1 MGNTNLRECLY
12 NKHIMKKRLA
22 QIAFVLRISLEEQL
36 IYRTEFALGTV
47 LRFLPVLTQIFLW
60 MTIFAVV
67 GRHGEIALAGYD
79 QDAMIG
85 YYLLTMLVRTAS
97 ATPGVAAQIAHEI
110 RTGAF
115 RRYLVQPIDFLE
127 FTFLNQ
133 CAHKTVWFLSGIVPL
148 GVMFWCCR
156 SFLPDFPPLLT
167 LSCFLVAV
175 SMAFLLAFLMD
186 AIIGMISFW
195 FLEISS
201 LLFVYILML
210 FFFSGQMF
218 PLELLPGPL
227 DTLSQW
233 LPFRYFVWFPT
244 AILLDRLTLWEIL
257 RGLGTE
263 CVWIGVSLVV
273 LRRTFTHGVRRY
285 AGYGG

>member
-1 MGNTNLRECLY
+1 M
-12 NKHIMKKRLA
+12 
-22 QIAFVLRISLEEQL
+22 EEQL
-36 IYRTEFALGTV
+36 IYRMEFALGTV

-67 GRHGEIALAGYD
+67 GRHGELTLAGYD

-97 ATPGVAAQIAHEI
+97 ATPGVAAQIAREI
-110 RTGAF
+110 RTGVF
-115 RRYLVQPIDFLE
+115 RKYLVQPIDFLE

-133 CAHKTVWFLSGIVPL
+133 CAHKTVWFFSGMVPL
-148 GVMFWCCR
+148 GVVLWCCR
-156 SFLPDFPPLLT
+156 SFLPDFPSLLAFFA
-167 LSCFLVAV
+167 FLAAV
-175 SMAFLLAFLMD
+175 TMAFLLAFLVD
-186 AIIGMISFW
+186 AMIGMISFW

-201 LLFVYILML
+201 LLFVYILMQ

-218 PLELLPGPL
+218 PLELLPDPL
-227 DTLSQW
+227 DILAQW

-244 AILLDRLTLWEIL
+244 AILLDRLTLCEIL
-257 RGLGTE
+257 RGLMIE
-263 CVWIGVSLVV
+263 VVWIGVSFAV
-273 LRRTFTHGVRRY
+273 LRHMFARGVRRY